1 MELPKSTIT
10 KEQKALMIKGHINR
24 LENNSKDNIRIQKK
38 LQRQLRKL
46 ED

>member
-10 KEQKALMIKGHINR
+10 KEQQIAILKDKIHK
-24 LENNSKDNIRIQKK
+24 LENNSKDNISIQKK